1 MKRVLLDLNH
11 PTFQADWFGLPPS
24 EASRV
29 MDALRKIGKLTWNQ
43 LYADRG
49 IRWEMIKS
57 KSAPDGNRR
66 YSLRIGQKM
75 RAIGFRDGDTL
86 RLESLHPDHDSAYN

>member
-1 MKRVLLDLNH
+1 VKRVILDLNH
-11 PTFQADWFGLPPS
+11 PTFQADWFGLSDS
-24 EASRV
+24 EAARV
-29 MDALRKIGKLTWNQ
+29 MDALRKLSKLTWNQ

-57 KSAPDGNRR
+57 KTTPDGQRR

-75 RAIGFRDGDTL
+75 RAIGFRDGDML